1 MDGNGSGL
9 SNSTI
14 EIIDASTI
22 SLASLSTI
30 ACIIALVVLIYFKLY
45 RSFIYRLVLYSF
57 VSQIILSLSI
67 TAMTISLDKTLQ
79 ENNIIILMLFNLFYG
94 ASLFATIL
102 LTTTTSLCICI
113 LALFNHQY
121 TYRADIFMLIFS
133 LILVFTVGGF
143 LFFIA
148 FLVNAV
154 LTILTLVS
162 LCSRACG
169 YKKTVRTR
177 ESYGKALKEILPLL
191 ILPIPSY
198 FLLTFPGLYLII
210 LFSQGMF
217 SIFTYMMYSKIVLLV
232 SSVLGLITVLS
243 FALHLCFIGKTSL
256 YKQRGR
262 KTTHQADYGTV
273 NQRHTRHT
281 TVYIEGEGISET
293 CNTEYPYVSEGEE
306 DTRYLQQRNNQQ

>member
-22 SLASLSTI
+22 SLASLSIIT
-30 ACIIALVVLIYFKLY
+30 CIIALVVLIYFKLY
-45 RSFIYRLVLYSF
+45 HNFIYRLVLYSF
-57 VSQIILSLSI
+57 VSQIILSLS
-67 TAMTISLDKTLQ
+67 TAMTIFLDKTLQ
-79 ENNIIILMLFNLFYG
+79 ENIAIIMLFNLFYG
-94 ASLFATIL
+94 ASLSATIL
-102 LTTTTSLCICI
+102 LTTIISLCICI

-133 LILVFTVGGF
+133 PILVFIGGVF
-143 LFFIA
+143 LFFIV

-177 ESYGKALKEILPLL
+177 ESYRKALKEILPLL

-198 FLLTFPGLYLII
+198 FLITFPGLYLII

-262 KTTHQADYGTV
+262 KTTHQADYGTA
-273 NQRHTRHT
+273 NQCHTRHT